1 VEDRIV
7 QIDLFRPPGEA
18 NGIKLNSDYWGARL
32 PDDERVPLRDLLTA
46 NGTQEINRRTILR
59 VIMAKPGSQAYIAKR
74 SGQVPA
80 TVSSAVRE
88 MEKAK
93 YIYTRKDR
101 TANVVSLMP
110 TVGAAVGIELG
121 FHQTAVVARRV
132 EQSIDEATTRHVD
145 QGAANGANRWLPDV
159 AEAIRDAVADLGE
172 EEITTVGLGV
182 PRIVDPRSGKLL
194 PPVLP
199 PWTYSDDPAHMIA
212 EKLRERGARLVAPAV
227 KIDNDANLAALAESI
242 YSHDEVDSL
251 IAIKAS
257 TGIGA
262 GIVVAGTILRGARG
276 AAGEIG
282 HMVVDPNGQ
291 FCACGG
297 RGCLE
302 TVIGSDALVEQAK
315 ITLARRPQ
323 PSPNRLEELVTM
335 AASDNV
341 TCQRVLREAATALG
355 MAIGN
360 LCNVLNPEVV
370 VLGGAFGRPE
380 ALAFTLEP
388 CREAIGRSGLQAA
401 AEGVQITLAQRQAT
415 GADKKM
421 LRVEASTLQ
430 HAAAHGALVVALQGT
445 DF

>member
-1 VEDRIV
+1 LSE
-7 QIDLFRPPGEA
+7 
-18 NGIKLNSDYWGARL
+18 
-32 PDDERVPLRDLLTA
+32 ERVPLRGLLSAKT
-46 NGTQEINRRTILR
+46 TQEINRRNILR
-59 VIMAKPGSQAYIAKR
+59 VIMAKAGSQAYIAKR

-80 TVSSAVRE
+80 TVSGAVKDMTDAGSVYTSRE
-88 MEKAK
+88 GA
-93 YIYTRKDR
+93 
-101 TANVVSLMP
+101 AQVVRLRP

-121 FHQTAVVARRV
+121 FHHTAVVARRV
-132 EQSIDEATTRHVD
+132 DQSIDEATTRHME
-145 QGAANGANRWLPDV
+145 QGAANGSSRWLPDV
-159 AEAIRDAVADLGE
+159 AELVRGVLAELGE
-172 EEITTVGLGV
+172 EEIITIGLGI

-199 PWTYSDDPAHMIA
+199 PWTRSDDPAHMLA
-212 EKLRERGARLVAPAV
+212 EKLRERGVRLVAPAV

-242 YSHDEVDSL
+242 YSYDEVDSL

-262 GIVVAGTILRGARG
+262 GIVVAGAIVRGARG

-282 HMVVDPNGQ
+282 HMVVDPGGK

-323 PSPNRLEELVTM
+323 PSPDRLEELTAM
-335 AASDNV
+335 AANGNV
-341 TCQRVLREAATALG
+341 TCQRVLQEAAATLG
-355 MAIGN
+355 TAIGN

-370 VLGGAFGRPE
+370 VLGGAFGRAD

-401 AEGVQITLAQRQAT
+401 AQGVRVTMADRQAT

-421 LRVEASTLQ
+421 LRVEASTLR

-445 DF
+445 DYA